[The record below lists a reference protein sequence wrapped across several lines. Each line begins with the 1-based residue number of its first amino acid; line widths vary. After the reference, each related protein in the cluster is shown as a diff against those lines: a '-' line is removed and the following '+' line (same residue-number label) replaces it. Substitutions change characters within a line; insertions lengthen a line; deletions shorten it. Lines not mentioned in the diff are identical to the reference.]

1 MLTGHC
7 LQLSVGMFLK
17 EWTTLTDL
25 EILSCFIIL
34 KLWDC
39 VSSCVSLLFLSYA
52 KLQITFCIFIPTG
65 YLYFCYLNPQLCALF
80 IYFWWYLDYIGSDI
94 IIIKS
99 SVIKVLQSIARTF
112 LLKVTLALFWYK
124 SQQLIQK
131 SKMIII
137 TTPNFMNLKSWLL
150 PPVVREREKP
160 GDCGKAMT
168 LCPSWYWNSVK
179 FPDPALAELC
189 NFPQAS
195 RSLPSSRRHQEA
207 WLFNEV

>member
-1 MLTGHC
+1 MCFTSLPLLCQTPNH
-7 LQLSVGMFLK
+7 FLYFYPNR
-17 EWTTLTDL
+17 TPL
-25 EILSCFIIL
+25 F
-34 KLWDC
+34 
-39 VSSCVSLLFLSYA
+39 LLFKSPIMCL
-52 KLQITFCIFIPTG
+52 
-65 YLYFCYLNPQLCALF
+65 
-80 IYFWWYLDYIGSDI
+80 IYFSWYLDYIGSDI

-99 SVIKVLQSIARTF
+99 PVIKVLQSIARTF
-112 LLKVTLALFWYK
+112 LLKITLALFWYK
-124 SQQLIQK
+124 PQQLIQK

-160 GDCGKAMT
+160 GDCGKAMI
-168 LCPSWYWNSVK
+168 LCPFWYWNSGM

-195 RSLPSSRRHQEA
+195 WSLPSSRRHQEA